1 MGKKKGYKEVNVDKQ
16 QKPDGIFGSLRPGSL
31 LFLALIL
38 SALVLAALPGSAMIA
53 DDTVTAPAADQSSGC
68 PCNGQCGPQQ
78 APPIV
83 EPQSAEAG
91 TINQPAPATNNP
103 PAEIQQPVVNTQ
115 AVNATPAPTSES
127 KPALTGPVATNKSIS
142 DMMGSFSLAGL
153 KWFKP
158 SLTVDNNQP
167 ISMPGNGFLEKMKIK
182 WPMFS

>member
-1 MGKKKGYKEVNVDKQ
+1 MVMGKKKGYKEVNVDKQ

-53 DDTVTAPAADQSSGC
+53 DDTVTAPAADQSLGC

-103 PAEIQQPVVNTQ
+103 PAEIQNRLSIHRQLMPRQHPQVNQ
-115 AVNATPAPTSES
+115 NLHSQDQLPLIKA
-127 KPALTGPVATNKSIS
+127 
-142 DMMGSFSLAGL
+142 
-153 KWFKP
+153 
-158 SLTVDNNQP
+158 SLT
-167 ISMPGNGFLEKMKIK
+167 
-182 WPMFS
+182 